1 MKLSLKSPRHP
12 VPAFV
17 RKAQNVWISGLS
29 GLIILVLIV
38 FSVWSSKPINIYFS
52 YFFEDT
58 SFRNALYQTASE
70 YGFDLY
76 HKGLSYK
83 EVVLK
88 IPERLWRSVDT
99 PSLVIDIKFKNMQKI
114 IQKRRQALDEG
125 LLRQSD
131 DDFVPASIRYKDR
144 TVKVQMRLKGDLPDH
159 LEGDKWSFR
168 IHTKS
173 DDQLFGMRR
182 FSIQHPRVRG
192 YQGEILYFETL
203 KRIGV
208 LTPRYF
214 FVQVTINGRDIGLM
228 AVEEHF
234 SKELLE
240 HQDRRESVIVRFDES
255 LVWAA
260 KDGAFAGIAGGTF
273 DNYKNARIDAFQD
286 TKIQTSEMLKQHY
299 RLAVG
304 LLRAGVGE
312 TLPISEV
319 FDAEQLGRF
328 LGVTHFWGAW
338 HALKWHNLRYYF
350 NPLTM
355 HLEPIAFNGELQMRS
370 NPSQFAG
377 DEFIQRMLS
386 DDQVRASYI
395 KTFQTLNAGIQDGS
409 LIAHLKSIEQS
420 HLYILQSE
428 FVFLEPFDENELRAR
443 ADRVV
448 AHLDRLLNE
457 EQTPPPLYVDPS

>member
-38 FSVWSSKPINIYFS
+38 FSGWSSKPINIYFS

-125 LLRQSD
+125 FLRQSD

-173 DDQLFGMRR
+173 DDQLFGMR
-182 FSIQHPRVRG
+182 
-192 YQGEILYFETL
+192 
-203 KRIGV
+203 
-208 LTPRYF
+208 
-214 FVQVTINGRDIGLM
+214 
-228 AVEEHF
+228 
-234 SKELLE
+234 
-240 HQDRRESVIVRFDES
+240 
-255 LVWAA
+255 
-260 KDGAFAGIAGGTF
+260 
-273 DNYKNARIDAFQD
+273 
-286 TKIQTSEMLKQHY
+286 
-299 RLAVG
+299 
-304 LLRAGVGE
+304 
-312 TLPISEV
+312 
-319 FDAEQLGRF
+319 
-328 LGVTHFWGAW
+328 
-338 HALKWHNLRYYF
+338 
-350 NPLTM
+350 
-355 HLEPIAFNGELQMRS
+355 
-370 NPSQFAG
+370 
-377 DEFIQRMLS
+377 
-386 DDQVRASYI
+386 
-395 KTFQTLNAGIQDGS
+395 
-409 LIAHLKSIEQS
+409 
-420 HLYILQSE
+420 
-428 FVFLEPFDENELRAR
+428 
-443 ADRVV
+443 
-448 AHLDRLLNE
+448 
-457 EQTPPPLYVDPS
+457 

>member
-1 MKLSLKSPRHP
+1 M
-12 VPAFV
+12 
-17 RKAQNVWISGLS
+17 
-29 GLIILVLIV
+29 VLIV
-38 FSVWSSKPINIYFS
+38 FSGWSSKPINIYFS

-99 PSLVIDIKFKNMQKI
+99 PSLVIYIKFKNMQKI

-125 LLRQSD
+125 FLRQSD

-240 HQDRRESVIVRFDES
+240 
-255 LVWAA
+255 
-260 KDGAFAGIAGGTF
+260 
-273 DNYKNARIDAFQD
+273 YQD
-286 TKIQTSEMLKQHY
+286 TKIQTSELLKQHY

-328 LGVTHFWGAW
+328 LGVTHFGGAW
-338 HALKWHNLRYYF
+338 HALKWHTLRYYF

-355 HLEPIAFNGELQMRS
+355 HLEPIAFDGELQMRS
-370 NPSQFAG
+370 NPGQFVG

-386 DDQVRASYI
+386 DDQIRASYI

-409 LIAHLKSIEQS
+409 LIAHLKNIEQS
-420 HLYILQSE
+420 HLDILQSE

-457 EQTPPPLYVDPS
+457 EQTPPPLYVDPSQYPQLLHVYRVEEGGIRI

>member
-99 PSLVIDIKFKNMQKI
+99 PSLVIYIKFKNMQKI

-125 LLRQSD
+125 FLRQSD

-240 HQDRRESVIVRFDES
+240 
-255 LVWAA
+255 
-260 KDGAFAGIAGGTF
+260 
-273 DNYKNARIDAFQD
+273 YQD

-299 RLAVG
+299 HLAVG

-328 LGVTHFWGAW
+328 LGVTHFGGAW
-338 HALKWHNLRYYF
+338 HALKWHTLRYYF

-355 HLEPIAFNGELQMRS
+355 HLEPIAFDGELQMRS
-370 NPSQFAG
+370 NPGQFVG

-386 DDQVRASYI
+386 DDQIRASYI

-428 FVFLEPFDENELRAR
+428 FVFLEPFDENELE
-443 ADRVV
+443 
-448 AHLDRLLNE
+448 H
-457 EQTPPPLYVDPS
+457 EQIG